1 MHWEGVTNV
10 ALCVVLPIIVA
21 VRCSL
26 RAGPAEPRRKKR
38 LRDDRQELVPT
49 SSNEGCSW
57 ISSEKR
63 SQVQSLWQC
72 PRRANGLQVRSM
84 SAQVTVWL
92 MIACQMKRKKTCLCV
107 QNVSSERRE
116 ESSSEPG
123 FFMALSRYLHRG
135 VSQGHM
141 TLPPHRMNRVHIRV
155 LKYLGSVLMADNQ

>member
-49 SSNEGCSW
+49 SSNEGCCGV
-57 ISSEKR
+57 SSEKR

-72 PRRANGLQVRSM
+72 PRRANGLQVHSMRSL
-84 SAQVTVWL
+84 SQVTIWL
-92 MIACQMKRKKTCLCV
+92 MIACQMKRKKHV
-107 QNVSSERRE
+107 FVSKMSHQRGEKKVHQSQAFSWLWVGSHTYIGAFHRVTWLFLLTEWTVCTSECWN
-116 ESSSEPG
+116 
-123 FFMALSRYLHRG
+123 
-135 VSQGHM
+135 
-141 TLPPHRMNRVHIRV
+141 T
-155 LKYLGSVLMADNQ
+155 